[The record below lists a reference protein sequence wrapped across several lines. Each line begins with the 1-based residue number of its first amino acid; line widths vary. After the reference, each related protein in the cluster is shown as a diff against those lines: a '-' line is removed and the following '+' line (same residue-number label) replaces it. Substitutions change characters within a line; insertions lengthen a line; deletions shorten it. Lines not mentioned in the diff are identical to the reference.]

1 MQHRQRLFII
11 FCIIVLLSS
20 GLITLSIIVEKDD
33 KKLRDQTYEVCD
45 ISSYSKDSNTSYFIT
60 LSYVSS
66 TCNQTIVNSFTINV
80 SEIETFPPPD
90 MEYPCW
96 LLNCEI
102 FLNKY
107 VYDIEPYIIMIII
120 LFFVILSL
128 LLSVSYVIYINKR
141 KNYIEV

>member
-1 MQHRQRLFII
+1 MQHRQRLFLFFFFI
-11 FCIIVLLSS
+11 FFFSVA
-20 GLITLSIIVEKDD
+20 LITLSTIIGKED
-33 KKLRDQTYEVCD
+33 KKLKNQTYEVCD

-60 LSYVSS
+60 LSYVSLI
-66 TCNQTIVNSFTINV
+66 CNETVVNSFTINA
-80 SEIETFPPPD
+80 SGIETFPPPD

-107 VYDIEPYIIMIII
+107 VYDIEPYVIMIII
-120 LFFVILSL
+120 IFFAILFL
-128 LLSVSYVIYINKR
+128 LLGVSYVIYINKR